1 MPLARPTFTHKRW
14 GRVAPPMVRALPV
27 PAAVLAAAVLLA
39 CEIATSTDPTLT
51 VTSLV
56 VSPKVVTLLPNQVA
70 DFTAVGFT
78 STGDTAQVSVTW
90 SVTSGAITDTA
101 TSGGRH
107 YGHYKAGSDTGT
119 FKVIATSH
127 PGGLADN
134 ATVTVTAVPVAS
146 VVVTPA
152 SVSLPVGG
160 AVQLSATTKD
170 SAGNVLTGRR
180 ATWAS
185 SNTTVAAVSG
195 SGLATAVAA
204 GVATITATS
213 EGKSGIA
220 TVTATAS
227 IGQGP
232 ITDPGIVLTEPTV
245 AKPASLSPI
254 YPTPFNL
261 KVMRIVGDP
270 ATTVTMTGGG
280 SGTWGSDGR
289 HHYSDDQPWNADGT
303 LLMLQN
309 SGSPSDLVLDG
320 NTYQVISG
328 GCNDGGYGRW
338 HPSVTHAYER
348 VKAYG
353 TQLWWYDIRT
363 CVTTRS
369 WTLPIAAPGDIE
381 MGPSRDGRFMAL
393 SSATQVFVVDMDP
406 QPPFAPYPSQRVG
419 PVYDFSNCGATS
431 GCTLDWTQVSASGQ
445 YVIVHFE
452 GDWQQVLDVDPN
464 TLALTP
470 RPMPAAAPRCNGT
483 AAQGFIYDL
492 GHPDVTLNPFDNN
505 EDVIIGQEH
514 CGNIGKTVNGRLMGG
529 VVLVRLRDG
538 AVTPLTDPTN
548 EAYPYHISAR
558 SLDRPGWVYVT
569 YWPSPGKR
577 FSDELVAVKLD
588 GSGSVERYA
597 HTHSDSNAGGY
608 RAEPHGVPARDG
620 RRILWASNWTLNA
633 TGGSASITQAYV
645 VDAR

>member
-1 MPLARPTFTHKRW
+1 MPLARDRMPVKRI
-14 GRVAPPMVRALPV
+14 V
-27 PAAVLAAAVLLA
+27 PAAVLATAALLA
-39 CEIATSTDPTLT
+39 CEKPVGLTDATPT
-51 VTSLV
+51 VSSLMV
-56 VSPKVVTLLPNQVA
+56 LPPAITLLPNEVA
-70 DFTAVGFT
+70 EFMAIGFTAT
-78 STGDTAQVSVTW
+78 RDTAQMSVTW

-101 TSGGRH
+101 SSGGRH

-119 FKVIATSH
+119 FKVVATGH
-127 PGGLADN
+127 PGGMAAN
-134 ATVTVTAVPVAS
+134 ATVTVTALPVAA

-152 SVSLPVGG
+152 VASVPVGG
-160 AVQLSATTKD
+160 TVQLSATTRD
-170 SAGNVLTGRR
+170 SAGNVLTGRPV
-180 ATWAS
+180 TWAS
-185 SNTTVAAVSG
+185 SNTAVATVSG
-195 SGLATAVAA
+195 SGFVTAVAA
-204 GVATITATS
+204 GIATITATS
-213 EGKSGIA
+213 EGKNGIA

-227 IGQGP
+227 SGGP
-232 ITDPGIVLTEPTV
+232 ITDPGIVLTVPTMP
-245 AKPASLSPI
+245 KPSFLSLI

-261 KVMRIVGDP
+261 KVMRIVGDSG
-270 ATTVTMTGGG
+270 TTIPMTGGG
-280 SGTWGSDGR
+280 SVTWGSDAR

-338 HPSVTHAYER
+338 HPSLTHPYER

-353 TQLWWYDIRT
+353 TRLWWYDIRT
-363 CVTTRS
+363 CVITRS

-381 MGPSRDGRFMAL
+381 MGPSRAGRFMAL

-406 QPPFAPYPSQRVG
+406 QPPFAPYPSPRLG
-419 PVYDFSNCGATS
+419 PVYDFSSCGVTS

-445 YVIVHFE
+445 YVIVHYE

-470 RPMPAAAPRCNGT
+470 RPMPTAAPRCNGT

-505 EDVIIGQEH
+505 EDVVIGQEH
-514 CGNIGKTVNGRLMGG
+514 CGNIGKTVNGSLMGG
-529 VVLVRLRDG
+529 VVMVRLRDG
-538 AVTPLTDPTN
+538 AVTSLTDPTN
-548 EAYPYHISAR
+548 AAYPYHISAR
-558 SLDRPGWVYVT
+558 NLDRPGWVYVT
-569 YWPSPGKR
+569 FWPSPGQR
-577 FSDELVAVKLD
+577 FSDELVAVRLD

-608 RAEPHGVPARDG
+608 RAEPHGVPSRDG
-620 RRILWASNWTLNA
+620 RRILWASNWMLNA
-633 TGGSASITQAYV
+633 SGGSPSVTQAYI